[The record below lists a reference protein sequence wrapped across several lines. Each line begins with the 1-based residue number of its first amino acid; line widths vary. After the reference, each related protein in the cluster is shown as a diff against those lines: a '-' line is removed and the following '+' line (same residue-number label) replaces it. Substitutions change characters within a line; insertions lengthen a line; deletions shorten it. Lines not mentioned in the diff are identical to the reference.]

1 MSTVFEFQSIIRDGV
16 IPIPKEYAGK
26 IQSSA
31 VQVSITEITANSTQ
45 KVKPF
50 TFEDFSAISIDTRS
64 WKFDREE
71 ANERR

>member
-1 MSTVFEFQSIIRDGV
+1 MSSVIEFQSVIRDGV

-31 VQVSITEITANSTQ
+31 IQVAITEITANSPK

-50 TFEDFSAISIDTRS
+50 TFEDFSAIAIDTRS